1 MKDRYNLKFYTG
13 TVKEN
18 PSEEMKGLEE
28 INLVILELREN
39 DEEVMIC
46 YPTTL
51 KDCEKYYKLAF
62 ESIGKEWISEDYKEF
77 LEYILDPDCEIISS
91 TKRSNFKNIVELT
104 KDDDEKSYKAL
115 YEFKVKYINE

>member
-1 MKDRYNLKFYTG
+1 MKDRYKFYIG

-18 PSEEMKGLEE
+18 PSEEMRGLEG
-28 INLVILELREN
+28 INLVILELGLREN

-62 ESIGKEWISEDYKEF
+62 ETMGKEWISDDYKEF
-77 LEYILDPDCEIISS
+77 LEYFLDPDCEITSS
-91 TKRSNFKNIVELT
+91 TERSNFKNLIELT
-104 KDDDEKSYKAL
+104 KEDDEKSYKAL
-115 YEFKVKYINE
+115 CEFKAKYI